1 MHEGP
6 VSTRLGLKG
15 MPVIAEEITIE
26 RDLRILG
33 YTGGRLHFSNIST
46 VNAVK
51 LIRNAK
57 KTGLDVSCD
66 IAAHQIAFD
75 DQALS
80 DFDTDYKVN
89 PPFREKKD
97 IRALIRGLED
107 DTIDIIVSGH
117 TPQDTENKNLE
128 FDLAEFGIIGL
139 QTFYPIMV
147 NVFGENGWKIFLP
160 KVTVNPRK
168 RLNLKMPE
176 FRKGAPANL
185 TVFDPTISW
194 TLNAATNKSKSINSP
209 FWNKK
214 LQGAVVATLNKN
226 KTYIAKFSA

>member
-1 MHEGP
+1 M
-6 VSTRLGLKG
+6 LGLKG
-15 MPVIAEEITIE
+15 MPTIAEEIAVE

-46 VNAVK
+46 ANSVK

-57 KTGLDVSCD
+57 KSGLDVSCD
-66 IAAHQIAFD
+66 IAAHQIAFE
-75 DQALS
+75 DQALD
-80 DFDTDYKVN
+80 DFDTNYKIN

-97 IRALIRGLED
+97 VNALIRGLED
-107 DTIDIIVSGH
+107 ATIDILVSSH
-117 TPQDTENKNLE
+117 TPQDTECKKLE

-139 QTFYPIMV
+139 QTFYPTMV
-147 NVFGENGWKIFLP
+147 NIFGEDCWKIFLE

-176 FRKGAPANL
+176 FREGAPANL

-194 TLNAATNKSKSINSP
+194 TLNETTNKSKSINSP

-214 LQGAVVATLNKN
+214 LKGAVVATINKN
-226 KTYIAKFSA
+226 KTYIASFSG